1 VSLRFPRPV
10 ILTTAIGLAVAWT
23 ALSVVPAA
31 AERARPADQ
40 VRQGEWWLSALHV
53 TQAQQSTQGAG
64 VTIALLDTGVD
75 PQQADLAGSVI
86 PGPDKTNSGEKLGSQ
101 FYGIHGTAMA
111 SLIVGHGHGS
121 GNADGVLGVAPAAKL
136 LSVRVALDA
145 GDPLLDDAS
154 AAAGLPGAIAA
165 GILYAVANGAQ
176 VIDLPLD
183 PGQSVNN
190 LVATP
195 TPAPAANAPVTPL
208 EAAQQA
214 AAGGSAAEKSAV
226 AFALSKGV
234 VLVAPG
240 GDNGAG
246 TDDPNFPASY
256 PGVISVGAFNS
267 NFVKAAF
274 SSHQSYVSLTAAGSG
289 MTAATPTGYT
299 TVSSTS
305 AASAIVTGIAALIK
319 SEYPELTPAQ
329 VSQALTTSTVFR
341 PANGMTDGSGHGTAD
356 AARALAAA
364 KSIAGSGLTRAGAG
378 AVTRAQPGAP
388 SVPFISQA
396 LAPKIKRD
404 GLISGA
410 VLLVL
415 LVPIILYALLRRR
428 RRRVKQAGRIE
439 PQPTV
444 RTPYAAQ
451 STDSQADPMLQYF
464 AGVPQQADTN
474 IVSGPQQPVGAA
486 SPAASATAGR
496 ARGNGRSNGAF
507 GGNDQQAPDE
517 AGVRRFLRSPL
528 APPRRSAARP
538 PKVSGA
544 PPWEPA
550 SKPDT
555 ELPWA
560 TAPPPALPRRA
571 PVPLPAPAAPPD
583 ESLWAR
589 AAASAPPA
597 TENGKAD
604 GAGDAAEHG
613 IRPIYVWNPG
623 ANTETFDTF
632 PSVPSRGSA
641 AESGSSGPAG
651 GSGANSFGA
660 SGSGAGGFGAG
671 GSGAGGSGDGA
682 PGQPESGQP
691 TADPGDWPEPK
702 DWPEAQGW
710 SEAKGWS
717 EPTGW
722 PEPTDSPRPE
732 D

>member
-1 VSLRFPRPV
+1 VSLRFPRPA
-10 ILTTAIGLAVAWT
+10 ILATAIGLAVAWT
-23 ALSVVPAA
+23 AFSVVPAA
-31 AERARPADQ
+31 AEHVRQADQ
-40 VRQGEWWLSALHV
+40 VRQNEWWLSALHV
-53 TQAQQSTQGAG
+53 TQAQQATQGAG

-75 PQQADLAGSVI
+75 PQQPDLAGSVL
-86 PGPDKTNSGEKLGSQ
+86 PGPDYTNSGEKLGSQ

-121 GNADGVLGVAPAAKL
+121 GDADGVLGVAPAAKL

-145 GDPLLDDAS
+145 GDPLLEDSTAVS
-154 AAAGLPGAIAA
+154 GLPSAIAA
-165 GILYAVANGAQ
+165 GIRYAVSNGAQ

-195 TPAPAANAPVTPL
+195 TPAPSPNAPVTPL
-208 EAAQQA
+208 EAAQQT

-226 AFALSKGV
+226 AYALSKGV

-267 NFVKAAF
+267 SFTKAAF
-274 SSHQSYVSLTAAGSG
+274 SSHQSYVALTAAGSG

-299 TVSSTS
+299 AVSSTS
-305 AASAIVTGIAALIK
+305 AASAIVTGMAALIK

-329 VSQALTTSTVFR
+329 ISQALTTSTVFR
-341 PANGMTDGSGHGTAD
+341 PANGISDGSGHGTAD

-364 KSIAGSGLTRAGAG
+364 KSIAGHGLTRADAG
-378 AVTRAQPGAP
+378 AVSRTQPGAP

-428 RRRVKQAGRIE
+428 RRKAKEAGRLEHE
-439 PQPTV
+439 PIA
-444 RTPYAAQ
+444 RAPYGAQ
-451 STDSQADPMLQYF
+451 GSDSPADQSQMAQYF
-464 AGVPQQADTN
+464 AVVPPQAEN
-474 IVSGPQQPVGAA
+474 VSGPQQPVAA
-486 SPAASATAGR
+486 VPPAAAVAAGR
-496 ARGNGRSNGAF
+496 ARGNGRGNGAF
-507 GGNDQQAPDE
+507 GDNGQQAPPEE
-517 AGVRRFLRSPL
+517 AARRFLRSPL
-528 APPRRSAARP
+528 APSRRAAARP
-538 PKVSGA
+538 PKVSGT

-550 SKPDT
+550 PKPDT

-560 TAPPPALPRRA
+560 ASPPPALPRRA
-571 PVPLPAPAAPPD
+571 PVPLPAPAAAPA

-589 AAASAPPA
+589 AAASAAPA
-597 TENGKAD
+597 AENGKAD
-604 GAGDAAEHG
+604 GAVGAADAAEPG

-632 PSVPSRGSA
+632 PSVPSRGA
-641 AESGSSGPAG
+641 APEPAEE
-651 GSGANSFGA
+651 AE
-660 SGSGAGGFGAG
+660 
-671 GSGAGGSGDGA
+671 
-682 PGQPESGQP
+682 PGQPSAGPE
-691 TADPGDWPEPK
+691 DWPDPK
-702 DWPEAQGW
+702 DWPDSTDW
-710 SEAKGWS
+710 PDSKDWPRSE
-717 EPTGW
+717 
-722 PEPTDSPRPE
+722 D
-732 D
+732 

>member
-1 VSLRFPRPV
+1 
-10 ILTTAIGLAVAWT
+10 
-23 ALSVVPAA
+23 
-31 AERARPADQ
+31 
-40 VRQGEWWLSALHV
+40 
-53 TQAQQSTQGAG
+53 
-64 VTIALLDTGVD
+64 
-75 PQQADLAGSVI
+75 
-86 PGPDKTNSGEKLGSQ
+86 
-101 FYGIHGTAMA
+101 MA
-111 SLIVGHGHGS
+111 SLIVGHGHGPGS
-121 GNADGVLGVAPAAKL
+121 ADGVLGVAPAAKL

-145 GDPLLDDAS
+145 GDPLLEDS
-154 AAAGLPGAIAA
+154 TAAANLPGAIAA
-165 GILYAVANGAQ
+165 GIMYAVGSGAQ

-226 AFALSKGV
+226 AYALSKGV

-267 NFVKAAF
+267 SFTKAPF
-274 SSHQSYVSLTAAGSG
+274 SSHQSYVALTAAGSG

-305 AASAIVTGIAALIK
+305 AASAIVTGMAALIK

-329 VSQALTTSTVFR
+329 ISQALTTSTVFR
-341 PANGMTDGSGHGTAD
+341 PPNGMSDGSGHGTAD

-364 KSIAGSGLTRAGAG
+364 KSIAGHGLTRADAG
-378 AVTRAQPGAP
+378 AVSRAQPAAP

-428 RRRVKQAGRIE
+428 RRKVKEAGRLEHE
-439 PQPTV
+439 PIARV
-444 RTPYAAQ
+444 PYGAQ
-451 STDSQADPMLQYF
+451 GSDSPADQSQMAQYF
-464 AGVPQQADTN
+464 AVVPPQAEN
-474 IVSGPQQPVGAA
+474 VSGPQQPVTAAPPAAAGGAA
-486 SPAASATAGR
+486 GAQARG
-496 ARGNGRSNGAF
+496 RGNGRGYGAF
-507 GGNDQQAPDE
+507 GDNGQQAPPE
-517 AGVRRFLRSPL
+517 EGARRFLRSPL
-528 APPRRSAARP
+528 APSRRAAVRP
-538 PKVSGA
+538 AKVSGT

-550 SKPDT
+550 PKPDT

-560 TAPPPALPRRA
+560 ASPPPALPRRA
-571 PVPLPAPAAPPD
+571 PVPLPAPSAPAA

-589 AAASAPPA
+589 AAAGAAVPA

-604 GAGDAAEHG
+604 APSDAAEPG

-632 PSVPSRGSA
+632 PSVPSRSPV
-641 AESGSSGPAG
+641 AEPGPAEP
-651 GSGANSFGA
+651 
-660 SGSGAGGFGAG
+660 
-671 GSGAGGSGDGA
+671 DE
-682 PGQPESGQP
+682 QPAE
-691 TADPGDWPEPK
+691 
-702 DWPEAQGW
+702 PEA
-710 SEAKGWS
+710 
-717 EPTGW
+717 
-722 PEPTDSPRPE
+722 E

>member
-10 ILTTAIGLAVAWT
+10 ILATAIGLAGAWT
-23 ALSVVPAA
+23 AFSVVPAA
-31 AERARPADQ
+31 AEHARQADQ
-40 VRQGEWWLSALHV
+40 VRQNEWWLSALHV
-53 TQAQQSTQGAG
+53 TQAQQATQGAG

-86 PGPDKTNSGEKLGSQ
+86 PGKDFTNSGEKLGSQ

-111 SLIVGHGHGS
+111 SLIVGHGHGPGS
-121 GNADGVLGVAPAAKL
+121 ADGVLGVAPAAKL

-145 GDPLLDDAS
+145 GDPLLEDSS
-154 AAAGLPGAIAA
+154 AAANLPGAIAA
-165 GILYAVANGAQ
+165 GIMYAVGSGAQ

-226 AFALSKGV
+226 AYALSKGV

-267 NFVKAAF
+267 SFTKAAF

-305 AASAIVTGIAALIK
+305 AASAIVTGMAALIK

-329 VSQALTTSTVFR
+329 ISQALTTSTVFR
-341 PANGMTDGSGHGTAD
+341 PPNGISDGSGHGTAD

-364 KSIAGSGLTRAGAG
+364 KSIAGHGLTRADAG
-378 AVTRAQPGAP
+378 AVSRAQPGAP

-415 LVPIILYALLRRR
+415 LVPIVLYAVLRRR
-428 RRRVKQAGRIE
+428 RRKGKEAGRLEHE
-439 PQPTV
+439 PVT
-444 RTPYAAQ
+444 RAPYGAQ
-451 STDSQADPMLQYF
+451 GSDSPADQSQMAQYF
-464 AGVPQQADTN
+464 AAVPPQAEN
-474 IVSGPQQPVGAA
+474 VSGPQQPVAA
-486 SPAASATAGR
+486 APAAAGAQAR
-496 ARGNGRSNGAF
+496 TRGNGRGYGAF
-507 GGNDQQAPDE
+507 GDNGQQAPPE
-517 AGVRRFLRSPL
+517 EGARRFLRSPL
-528 APPRRSAARP
+528 APSRRAAVRP
-538 PKVSGA
+538 AKVSGT

-550 SKPDT
+550 PKPDT

-560 TAPPPALPRRA
+560 ASPPPALPRRA
-571 PVPLPAPAAPPD
+571 PVPLPAPAAAPA

-589 AAASAPPA
+589 AAASPAPA

-604 GAGDAAEHG
+604 GTVGAVGAVGAAGAAEPG

-632 PSVPSRGSA
+632 PSVPSRGPA
-641 AESGSSGPAG
+641 PEPAEPGSGQSPAG
-651 GSGANSFGA
+651 
-660 SGSGAGGFGAG
+660 
-671 GSGAGGSGDGA
+671 
-682 PGQPESGQP
+682 PE
-691 TADPGDWPEPK
+691 DWPDSKDWPDPK
-702 DWPEAQGW
+702 DWAD
-710 SEAKGWS
+710 SKGWPDPKDRSDS
-717 EPTGW
+717 EDWADSKGW
-722 PEPTDSPRPE
+722 PPDSKDWPSPE

>member
-10 ILTTAIGLAVAWT
+10 ILATSVGLAVAWT
-23 ALSVVPAA
+23 AFSVVPAA
-31 AERARPADQ
+31 AEHVRQADQ
-40 VRQGEWWLSALHV
+40 VRQNEWWLSALHV
-53 TQAQQSTQGAG
+53 TQAQQATQGAG

-75 PQQADLAGSVI
+75 PQQPDLAGSVL
-86 PGPDKTNSGEKLGSQ
+86 PGPDYTNSGEKLGSQ

-121 GNADGVLGVAPAAKL
+121 GDADGVLGVAPAAKL
-136 LSVRVALDA
+136 LSVRVTLDA
-145 GDPLLDDAS
+145 GDPLLEDSS
-154 AAAGLPGAIAA
+154 AVAGLPGAIAA
-165 GILYAVANGAQ
+165 GIRYAVSNGAQ

-195 TPAPAANAPVTPL
+195 TPAPAPNTPVTPL
-208 EAAQQA
+208 QAAQQT

-226 AFALSKGV
+226 AYALSKGV

-256 PGVISVGAFNS
+256 PGVIPVGAFNS
-267 NFVKAAF
+267 SFTKAAF
-274 SSHQSYVSLTAAGSG
+274 SSHQSYVALTAAGSG

-305 AASAIVTGIAALIK
+305 AASAIITGMAALIK

-329 VSQALTTSTVFR
+329 ISQALTTSTVFR
-341 PANGMTDGSGHGTAD
+341 PANGMSDGSGHGTAD

-364 KSIAGSGLTRAGAG
+364 KSIAGHGLARADAG
-378 AVTRAQPGAP
+378 AVSRAQPAAP

-415 LVPIILYALLRRR
+415 LVPIILYALLRQRR
-428 RRRVKQAGRIE
+428 RKVKEAGRLEHE
-439 PQPTV
+439 PIP
-444 RTPYAAQ
+444 RAPYAAQ
-451 STDSQADPMLQYF
+451 NSDSQADPMAQYF
-464 AGVPQQADTN
+464 AAVPPQAEN
-474 IVSGPQQPVGAA
+474 VSGPQQPVGAA
-486 SPAASATAGR
+486 PPAAAGAPGR
-496 ARGNGRSNGAF
+496 ARGNERGYGAF
-507 GGNDQQAPDE
+507 GDNGQQAPPQAPPEE
-517 AGVRRFLRSPL
+517 AARRFLRSPL
-528 APPRRSAARP
+528 APSRRAAARP
-538 PKVSGA
+538 PKVSGT
-544 PPWEPA
+544 PPWEAAP
-550 SKPDT
+550 KPDT

-560 TAPPPALPRRA
+560 ASPPPALPRRA
-571 PVPLPAPAAPPD
+571 PVPLPAPAAAPA

-589 AAASAPPA
+589 AAASAAPA
-597 TENGKAD
+597 AENGKAD
-604 GAGDAAEHG
+604 GAVGAVGAAGTAEPG

-632 PSVPSRGSA
+632 PSVPSRGPA
-641 AESGSSGPAG
+641 PEPAEPE
-651 GSGANSFGA
+651 
-660 SGSGAGGFGAG
+660 
-671 GSGAGGSGDGA
+671 
-682 PGQPESGQP
+682 PGQPSAGPE
-691 TADPGDWPEPK
+691 DWPAPK
-702 DWPEAQGW
+702 DWPDPKDWADPKDR
-710 SEAKGWS
+710 SDS
-717 EPTGW
+717 NGW
-722 PEPTDSPRPE
+722 PDPKDWPDSK